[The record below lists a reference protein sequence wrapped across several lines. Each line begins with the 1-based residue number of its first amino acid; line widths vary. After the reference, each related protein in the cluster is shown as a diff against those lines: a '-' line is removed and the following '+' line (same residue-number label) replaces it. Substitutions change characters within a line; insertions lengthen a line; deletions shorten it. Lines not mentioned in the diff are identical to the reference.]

1 MLPLRLPMALWRRLP
16 RPVAV
21 RADLSVLNTGAGVL
35 TCCQAA
41 VPAQRAAART
51 TAECPV
57 QAVGCGI
64 FGQKACRTIL
74 IRVIMETFEEC
85 LCRCSG
91 LSMSDV
97 EALKAHMTRME
108 ILKGDTLVRRGG
120 RNTDIYII
128 VDGIW
133 RASYVNSDG
142 NDITLW
148 FASKGDLLF
157 SSWCFVGN
165 MPSMIALEAMSDGV
179 VYGISRS
186 DAEDFFMSSVEAARI
201 GRRLYEKEIF
211 EIERWLL
218 SSGAPRARERY
229 ETLLDEKAELLQ
241 HVPLKYIASYLFI
254 TPQSL
259 SRIRAEMARGRKK
272 RH

>member
-1 MLPLRLPMALWRRLP
+1 
-16 RPVAV
+16 
-21 RADLSVLNTGAGVL
+21 
-35 TCCQAA
+35 
-41 VPAQRAAART
+41 
-51 TAECPV
+51 
-57 QAVGCGI
+57 
-64 FGQKACRTIL
+64 
-74 IRVIMETFEEC
+74 
-85 LCRCSG
+85 
-91 LSMSDV
+91 MSDV

>member
-1 MLPLRLPMALWRRLP
+1 
-16 RPVAV
+16 
-21 RADLSVLNTGAGVL
+21 
-35 TCCQAA
+35 
-41 VPAQRAAART
+41 
-51 TAECPV
+51 
-57 QAVGCGI
+57 
-64 FGQKACRTIL
+64 
-74 IRVIMETFEEC
+74 
-85 LCRCSG
+85 
-91 LSMSDV
+91 MSDV

-179 VYGISRS
+179 VYGISR
-186 DAEDFFMSSVEAARI
+186 
-201 GRRLYEKEIF
+201 RLYEKEIF

>member
-1 MLPLRLPMALWRRLP
+1 
-16 RPVAV
+16 
-21 RADLSVLNTGAGVL
+21 
-35 TCCQAA
+35 
-41 VPAQRAAART
+41 
-51 TAECPV
+51 
-57 QAVGCGI
+57 
-64 FGQKACRTIL
+64 
-74 IRVIMETFEEC
+74 
-85 LCRCSG
+85 
-91 LSMSDV
+91 
-97 EALKAHMTRME
+97 MTRME

-165 MPSMIALEAMSDGV
+165 MPSMIALEAM
-179 VYGISRS
+179 S

>member
-1 MLPLRLPMALWRRLP
+1 
-16 RPVAV
+16 
-21 RADLSVLNTGAGVL
+21 
-35 TCCQAA
+35 
-41 VPAQRAAART
+41 
-51 TAECPV
+51 
-57 QAVGCGI
+57 
-64 FGQKACRTIL
+64 
-74 IRVIMETFEEC
+74 
-85 LCRCSG
+85 
-91 LSMSDV
+91 
-97 EALKAHMTRME
+97 MTRME

-157 SSWCFVGN
+157 SSWCFVGT
-165 MPSMIALEAMSDGV
+165 MSDGV